1 MVAYVVLVAFR
12 AGNLT
17 QLKTM
22 TAVSREITGYGFANK
37 SLD

>member
-1 MVAYVVLVAFR
+1 MVAHVVLVAFR

-22 TAVSREITGYGFANK
+22 TAMSREITGYGFANK
-37 SLD
+37 TLD